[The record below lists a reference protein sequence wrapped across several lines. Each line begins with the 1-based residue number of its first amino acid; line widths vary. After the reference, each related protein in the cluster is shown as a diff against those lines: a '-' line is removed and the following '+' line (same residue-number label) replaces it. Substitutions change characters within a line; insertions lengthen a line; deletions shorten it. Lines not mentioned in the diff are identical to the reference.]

1 MTGGICSGVS
11 PGLARFLLNV
21 TDTVES
27 VANVDEFVYLPD
39 GSIWALTV
47 FAVDEVRRLLEMWRD
62 AGEVLNGSYFRVVD
76 QLIAFLT
83 RRRRAIHP

>member
-1 MTGGICSGVS
+1 M
-11 PGLARFLLNV
+11 